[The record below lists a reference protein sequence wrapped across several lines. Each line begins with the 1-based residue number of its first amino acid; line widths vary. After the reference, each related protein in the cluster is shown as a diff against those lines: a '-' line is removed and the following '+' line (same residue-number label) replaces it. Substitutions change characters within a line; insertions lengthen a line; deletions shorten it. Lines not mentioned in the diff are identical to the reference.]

1 MFIDRGYRF
10 DHSRAERNSGI
21 SLRSAELTGTTA
33 IDIAPLRGSLAS
45 CLQLIVIT
53 SLHKYAAI
61 GCSLLIII
69 AGATTVVAQSRTYPK
84 EIRGYKVERTVVE
97 IKKPE
102 QTNEKSGNSNTQ
114 PANDGA
120 NQTEK
125 SADPDSDVDS
135 LIKLGQPQLA
145 RVTPLGITF
154 EVPIVV
160 SPVKQ
165 SGHVDFLVFEDM
177 VVNGTSVDIDE
188 YHHAYDLPNKQ
199 LLTLHQPLRFY
210 IYLPSAVLAA
220 LGEWSGSKET
230 WPVTGRVYVF
240 GKFKKGLLSFKR
252 VVPVELNL
260 TIRNPLKK
268 R

>member
-1 MFIDRGYRF
+1 MTVGVLMFVCG
-10 DHSRAERNSGI
+10 
-21 SLRSAELTGTTA
+21 
-33 IDIAPLRGSLAS
+33 AS
-45 CLQLIVIT
+45 TVLLQT
-53 SLHKYAAI
+53 
-61 GCSLLIII
+61 
-69 AGATTVVAQSRTYPK
+69 RTYPK

-97 IKKPE
+97 VKKPE
-102 QTNEKSGNSNTQ
+102 AKSPGSGNDNNRNGT
-114 PANDGA
+114 DGA
-120 NQTEK
+120 NQ
-125 SADPDSDVDS
+125 ADSGANSENDVDE

-188 YHHAYDLPNKQ
+188 YHHSFALPNKQ
-199 LLTLHQPLRFY
+199 ALTLREPLRFY
-210 IYLPSAVLAA
+210 IYLPSALLAA
-220 LGEWSGSKET
+220 LGDWSDTKET

-240 GKFKKGLLSFKR
+240 GKFKKSLFSFKR

-260 TIRNPLKK
+260 TMRNPL
-268 R
+268 RER